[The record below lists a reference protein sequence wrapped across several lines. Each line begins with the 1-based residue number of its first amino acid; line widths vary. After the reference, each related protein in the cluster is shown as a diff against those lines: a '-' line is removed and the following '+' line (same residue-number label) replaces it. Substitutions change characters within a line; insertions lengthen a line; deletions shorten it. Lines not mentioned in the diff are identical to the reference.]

1 MEKQELS
8 TGLTVWLWIIFVI
21 NIIVALGA
29 VLTTIGASA
38 VGLGAGYTVVCALSV
53 VLEIILIVGI
63 AMMLFAHKKVGF
75 FIIIAAAVLGLV
87 VNVITYKMLDAFTAA
102 NIVKSVLSAV
112 IAPLIVYLFA
122 KKDIEN
128 GVLA

>member
-1 MEKQELS
+1 MEKQKLS

-38 VGLGAGYTVVCALSV
+38 VGLGAGYTVVCSLSV

>member
-1 MEKQELS
+1 M
-8 TGLTVWLWIIFVI
+8 
-21 NIIVALGA
+21 
-29 VLTTIGASA
+29 TTIGASA

>member
-1 MEKQELS
+1 MEKQKLS

-87 VNVITYKMLDAFTAA
+87 ANVITYKMLDAFTAA